1 MRVWHSEGMNDSTP
15 SAAATPRTGTAPL
28 APQSSDPAAAP
39 GAARPSRISDRARGV
54 PAFAVMNIIERV
66 AELRAAGAEV
76 ISLCVG
82 EPAQGAPAGVRAR
95 AAEVLTDGTEL
106 GYSPVQ
112 GIRPLREA
120 IAGHYRR
127 WYGLDVPPE
136 RVFVTTGSSGA
147 FTMTFLALFDVGDRV
162 ALARP
167 GYAAYKNILAA
178 LGCEVVELDCGVEER
193 FQPTVELLDRAH
205 AEAPLSGLLVA
216 SPANPTGTMLDAA
229 QMREL
234 ADWCREHDVQLIS
247 DEIYHGITFTDST
260 GETALAF
267 DEDAVV
273 ISSFSKFW
281 GMTGWRL
288 GWTILPQDL
297 VEPCLAITGNLTL
310 CPPVPAQHAAIEAFT
325 DAAYAEGE
333 HAVAGFA
340 AARQYVLDAL
350 DELGWRDIA
359 PADGAFY
366 MYARIDDVL
375 GPYSDATAWCAA
387 LLEEEH
393 VALTPGLD
401 FDSVH
406 GNRWVRLSL
415 AAGPERTHEALG
427 RVQRFQERLASRGG
441 SAAHA

>member
-1 MRVWHSEGMNDSTP
+1 M
-15 SAAATPRTGTAPL
+15 
-28 APQSSDPAAAP
+28 
-39 GAARPSRISDRARGV
+39 
-54 PAFAVMNIIERV
+54 
-66 AELRAAGAEV
+66 
-76 ISLCVG
+76 
-82 EPAQGAPAGVRAR
+82 
-95 AAEVLTDGTEL
+95 
-106 GYSPVQ
+106 
-112 GIRPLREA
+112 
-120 IAGHYRR
+120 
-127 WYGLDVPPE
+127 
-136 RVFVTTGSSGA
+136 
-147 FTMTFLALFDVGDRV
+147 
-162 ALARP
+162 
-167 GYAAYKNILAA
+167 
-178 LGCEVVELDCGVEER
+178 
-193 FQPTVELLDRAH
+193 
-205 AEAPLSGLLVA
+205 
-216 SPANPTGTMLDAA
+216 
-229 QMREL
+229 
-234 ADWCREHDVQLIS
+234 QLIS
-247 DEIYHGITFTDST
+247 DEIYHGITFTDSI

-297 VEPCLAITGNLTL
+297 VEPCLEITGNLTL
-310 CPPVPAQHAAIEAFT
+310 CPPVPAQHAAVEAFT

-375 GPYSDATAWCAA
+375 GPYPDATAWCAA

-427 RVQRFQERLASRGG
+427 RVRRFQERLASRAG